1 MKCACS
7 CRSGICGEQ
16 GSSLAGMSLSTNGR
30 DVGSLAST
38 YGGDA
43 ETSPPSHLP
52 EVDIND
58 DWGVPSPRYS
68 TLEEPVH
75 TAVATTD
82 ANVGCAEAGPIPSS
96 PWPGPQGLPSE
107 EGDPIAKL
115 EQMLALPGTQ
125 YPAVPPD
132 GGGRGN
138 GKASKRWNIAQRRE
152 KKAADDER
160 DSLPPLPRSDEINS
174 MDDPVAKL
182 EDLLMRPG
190 AVHPTMPPPDYADI
204 QLQRLKELDPDAFKG
219 RKHPRISFKRKN
231 AVRRPRWASQLPW
244 LCVLHGNLL
253 WFCLCVVALRKAG
266 GLRGHRCGAA
276 GGIGAVEFA
285 VLTRSLSFWA
295 LGW

>member
-1 MKCACS
+1 MS

-16 GSSLAGMSLSTNGR
+16 GSSLAGLSLSSSCR
-30 DVGSLAST
+30 DVGSLASM

-68 TLEEPVH
+68 TLEEHVH
-75 TAVATTD
+75 TVVATTD
-82 ANVGCAEAGPIPSS
+82 ANLGCAEAGPIPSS

-107 EGDPIAKL
+107 PGDPIAKL

-125 YPAVPPD
+125 YPAGPPD
-132 GGGRGN
+132 GGGGGGGRGS
-138 GKASKRWNIAQRRE
+138 GKGGKGWNTARRRD
-152 KKAADDER
+152 KKAADDVR

-190 AVHPTMPPPDYADI
+190 AAHPTMPPPDYADK
-204 QLQRLKELDPDAFKG
+204 QLERLKELDPGAFAA
-219 RKHPRISFKRKN
+219 RKPRISFKRKN
-231 AVRRPRWASQLPW
+231 TVRPQPQLA
-244 LCVLHGNLL
+244 
-253 WFCLCVVALRKAG
+253 CLCLQF
-266 GLRGHRCGAA
+266 RGHGSR
-276 GGIGAVEFA
+276 
-285 VLTRSLSFWA
+285 TRKCRVHI
-295 LGW
+295 